1 MVTKKITAKQLKTNK
16 KEQIVKV
23 DGREYVISFNF
34 GVMGELEDI
43 YGDINTALAELQ
55 LGKIRAIQNLMYAIM
70 VQEEGNENLTVRQ
83 VGKMLDQNFMT
94 EIIGKMGKAM
104 VNDFGEAEKEENEE
118 IEVGEI

>member
-70 VQEEGNENLTVRQ
+70 LQEEGNENLTVRQ
-83 VGKMLDQNFMT
+83 VGKMLDQNFID
-94 EIIGKMGKAM
+94 EIVGKVSKAM
-104 VNDFGEAEKEENEE
+104 QNDFDAAEENED
-118 IEVGEI
+118 VGE